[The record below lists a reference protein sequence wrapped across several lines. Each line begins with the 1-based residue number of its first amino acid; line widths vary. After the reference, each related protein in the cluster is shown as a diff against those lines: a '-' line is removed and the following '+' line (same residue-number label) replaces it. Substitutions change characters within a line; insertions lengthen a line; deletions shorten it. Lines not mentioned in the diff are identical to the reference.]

1 MLEQKA
7 QNEELIKNQRSHQSQ
22 HSKESK
28 EVHDRSLDSEAS
40 DLHQP
45 STSTQYQES
54 LQMLKRY
61 EDIISSLRNELSDVR
76 NKYEESQVQL
86 QNQSLNASRNNVIN
100 ERPGQSQNQN
110 YNQILQQHQQNAFSK
125 ELEKSQITISE
136 LTSGI
141 NKLRRETEQKDSKI
155 ETLEGRI
162 KELEEEVQF
171 LKLQEERS
179 KIQSLDLSDQSLEKI
194 NFDPKGSNETPEN
207 LQKTIQDLMVQNH
220 GLKKELDQLKKILSL
235 NNLDREKQKVELAAL
250 SR

>member
-1 MLEQKA
+1 M
-7 QNEELIKNQRSHQSQ
+7 
-22 HSKESK
+22 
-28 EVHDRSLDSEAS
+28 
-40 DLHQP
+40 
-45 STSTQYQES
+45 
-54 LQMLKRY
+54 
-61 EDIISSLRNELSDVR
+61 RNELSDVR

-86 QNQSLNASRNNVIN
+86 QNQSLNAGRNN
-100 ERPGQSQNQN
+100 ERPSQSQNQN
-110 YNQILQQHQQNAFSK
+110 YNQILQQHQQHAFSK

-162 KELEEEVQF
+162 KELEDEVQF

-220 GLKKELDQLKKILSL
+220 GLKKELDQLKKIVSL

-250 SR
+250 TR